1 MRTFLAIF
9 AAVNSHVRG
18 DPSSKLKLL
27 SVVRFTHTE
36 NRSSKPDFKLTSD
49 GGLLLQSVAA
59 MEALRDPKR
68 ADLVALLTSSTSLM
82 ALGRLSDRM
91 LKQSVGRQ
99 LLQERRCVTEESL
112 EAARRCRAG
121 TFGNAYAKFMDVRS
135 FTPADRPTDSH
146 LGHKQV
152 NYTKLRIS
160 EIHDFLH
167 VIFNCPTTIEGE
179 ILIKTIEFVN
189 FQLPLSGL
197 AALYGQYQASSDAR
211 ERLCTELLSWAV
223 RAGLKCKPL
232 EGIDYE
238 SHFTTPLDEFR
249 RMHSILELQHQS

>member
-82 ALGRLSDRM
+82 ALGRLSDRL

-167 VIFNCPTTIEGE
+167 VIFNCPTTIDGE

-238 SHFTTPLDEFR
+238 SHFTTPLNEFR